1 MEGNCLEMI
10 CLGVRTLG
18 NHMNLVSKPMRAEI
32 WKLLLLTCF
41 LKVQTLRL
49 LI

>member
-10 CLGVRTLG
+10 CLEVRTLG
-18 NHMNLVSKPMRAEI
+18 NHINLFSKSMRAEI

-41 LKVQTLRL
+41 LKVQTLGL
-49 LI
+49 SI